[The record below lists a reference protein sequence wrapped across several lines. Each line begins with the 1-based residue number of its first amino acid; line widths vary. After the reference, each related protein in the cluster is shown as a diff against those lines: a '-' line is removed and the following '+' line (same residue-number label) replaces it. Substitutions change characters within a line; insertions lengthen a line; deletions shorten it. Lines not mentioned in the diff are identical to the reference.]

1 MESDDP
7 LVKVKKT
14 RRRGP
19 GKKSKLEITLPKE
32 LQDRLTQGVVL
43 SGALK
48 RAPDLFLL
56 GGGFYLGYVMNMR
69 PGIDVPLIPGGFV
82 GLPDFGAKVRELQD
96 LVDGKENNL
105 TALTKAQQEKLENC
119 QQSCFE
125 QARALEATGRP
136 FDTGKCIEDCL
147 GEPLNIERQTQELA
161 ELKQE
166 LLKHKIAQGVLMST
180 LIYAFTR
187 PGFLQ
192 GVGEIIPG

>member
-1 MESDDP
+1 VEEEP
-7 LVKVKKT
+7 LVKLKKT

-19 GKKSKLEITLPKE
+19 GKKAKLEITLPKE

-43 SGALK
+43 AGALK

-82 GLPDFGAKVRELQD
+82 GFPDFGGKVRELEK
-96 LVDGKENNL
+96 LIEGKENNL
-105 TALTKAQQEKLENC
+105 AGLTKAQEEKLENC
-119 QQSCFE
+119 NQSCME
-125 QARALEATGRP
+125 TARAFEKTGRE
-136 FDTGKCIEDCL
+136 FDFAKCVADCI
-147 GEPLNIERQTQELA
+147 GEPLFLEGQAAELA
-161 ELKQE
+161 ALKQE

>member
-1 MESDDP
+1 MEEP
-7 LVKVKKT
+7 LVKLKKT

-19 GKKSKLEITLPKE
+19 GKKAKLEITLPKE

-82 GLPDFGAKVRELQD
+82 GFPDFGGEITRLQN
-96 LVDGKENNL
+96 LVDGKENDL
-105 TALTKAQQEKLENC
+105 AALTKAQEEKLENC
-119 QQSCFE
+119 NQSCFE
-125 QARALEATGRP
+125 QARALEATGRT
-136 FDTGKCIEDCL
+136 FDTAKCVADCL
-147 GEPLNIERQTQELA
+147 GEPLDIEGQTKTLA
-161 ELKQE
+161 ELKQD